1 MYIDEIVT
9 FEATLDIVFSSMCTE
24 DTCMQVY
31 KANVFFFFVLK
42 NSPVYTLLSI
52 IHTYIYTYTT
62 QNVAVHRL
70 ILICKSTWIFY
81 HSNKHNGLFVFVCPV
96 VNDFKSLFNL
106 SPFFKHFSIVEPV
119 KTESV

>member
-1 MYIDEIVT
+1 MYASVQGKC
-9 FEATLDIVFSSMCTE
+9 L
-24 DTCMQVY
+24 
-31 KANVFFFFVLK
+31 FFFVLK